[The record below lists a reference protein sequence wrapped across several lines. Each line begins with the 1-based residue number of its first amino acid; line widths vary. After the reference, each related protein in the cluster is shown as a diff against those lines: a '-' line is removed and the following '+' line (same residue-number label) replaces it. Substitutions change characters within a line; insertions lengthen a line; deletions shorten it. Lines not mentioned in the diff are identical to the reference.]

1 VIETVIE
8 TDRLVLRKPTEADV
22 ESPPAWLTDPQVMD
36 WLGGVAEPSAELV
49 QIWIRQWEQF
59 PSGKFLVELKGGGA
73 IVGRVGANY
82 YDVESWQRSASGEPE
97 LGWALARQ
105 HWGHGYATEGA
116 LAVREWL
123 QAPRVISLI
132 VSENV
137 RSQRVAERLGAV
149 PGETIELPGHGPHVV
164 WEHPR

>member
-8 TDRLVLRKPTEADV
+8 TERLVLRKPTVADV
-22 ESPPAWLTDPQVMD
+22 EDPPAWLSDPEVMD
-36 WLGGVAEPSAELV
+36 WLGGIADPPAEVVEL
-49 QIWIRQWEQF
+49 WIKQWERF
-59 PSGKFLVELKGGGA
+59 PSGKLLVEQKSGGA
-73 IVGRVGANY
+73 VVGRVGANY
-82 YDVESWQRSASGEPE
+82 YDVQTWQRSPNGVPE
-97 LGWALARQ
+97 LGWAFGRAQ
-105 HWGHGYATEGA
+105 WGQGYASEAA

-137 RSQRVAERLGAV
+137 RSQRVAQRLGAI
-149 PGETIELPGHGPHVV
+149 PAETIELPGYGPHVV